1 MARCEIILAEHLENY
16 PLMQFFSFA
25 DLDLHLYVNTT
36 GILTSPYYPSFYL
49 GSTSRRWCLETL
61 NNHRIHLKFLYL
73 DIELDPACRNDYI
86 MIQDSKLSE
95 KQFYFCGITIP
106 EDFKSSSN
114 QVLIVFKS
122 NEKNSRTGFK
132 IQYSVVKGKKRNLLF
147 NCTCVNFAMHFQ
159 WKLCFFDRK
168 SNE

>member
-1 MARCEIILAEHLENY
+1 
-16 PLMQFFSFA
+16 MQFFFFS

-49 GSTSRRWCLETL
+49 GSMSRRWCLEAL

-73 DIELDPACRNDYI
+73 DIESDPACRNDYI

-95 KQFYFCGITIP
+95 KRFYFCGKTIP

-122 NEKNSRTGFK
+122 NEKYSRTGFK
-132 IQYSVVKGKKRNLLF
+132 IQYSVVEGKMRNLLF
-147 NCTCVNFAMHFQ
+147 HCTCVNFAMHFQ